1 MKSVFKL
8 HTSAIDNTVVESFKS
23 VTEQSSLDEFL
34 NTAEL
39 AGHDFESE
47 KLNLNFA
54 SPKTNAGLF
63 NVAEV
68 KQIKESQAKF
78 KDICLRIPRRP
89 LWKGHELDAA
99 TLQRQ
104 ERESFLEWRRQL
116 AL

>member
-1 MKSVFKL
+1 MSL
-8 HTSAIDNTVVESFKS
+8 
-23 VTEQSSLDEFL
+23 TEQSSLDEFL

-39 AGHDFESE
+39 ADADFEAE

-54 SPKTNAGLF
+54 SPKVNVGLF
-63 NVAEV
+63 DASET
-68 KQIKESQAKF
+68 KLIKETQAKF

-89 LWKGHELDAA
+89 VWKNEDLDGP
-99 TLQRQ
+99 TLQRR